1 MPSLFIIQIQLG
13 IIKLSLMRVFIS
25 TGEVSGDLQGAM
37 LIDALQKQAR
47 AREIDLEIVALGGDR
62 MAAAGAKVIA
72 NTTTV
77 SSVGFLEAL
86 PFILPTLKIQQK
98 TKYYLKNNPP
108 DIVVLIDYPG
118 SNLIIGNYIR
128 QNFPHLPIIYYIA
141 PQDWA
146 VPMLGNAPKIAKI
159 VDKLLAIFPEEA
171 NYYKQKN
178 IDVTWVGHPLIDR
191 FETSVDRAKARHILG
206 IESEKI
212 IIALLPASRQQE
224 IKYLLPVIC
233 QAAKN
238 IQEKLPQVHFLIP
251 VSLNIYRQAIAD
263 AVKTYNLSATI
274 LEEKT
279 LEAIAAADLA
289 ITKSGTVNL
298 EIALLNVPQV
308 VLYRINPFTAW
319 VARNLLKFSIPL
331 MSPPNLIVKKKIV
344 PELQQE
350 EATAARIS
358 QESLDLLEN
367 KLKRE
372 QMLADYQHMRSL
384 LGEVG
389 VCDRAAIEI
398 LQLIT
403 KK

>member
-1 MPSLFIIQIQLG
+1 MQI
-13 IIKLSLMRVFIS
+13 FIS

-47 AREIDLEIVALGGDR
+47 EREIYIEITALGGDR
-62 MAAAGAKVIA
+62 MAAAGAKVIG
-72 NTTTV
+72 NTTKI
-77 SSVGFLEAL
+77 SSVGFLEAI
-86 PFILPTLKIQQK
+86 PFILPTLKIQNK
-98 TKYYLKNNPP
+98 TKNYLKNNPP
-108 DIVVLIDYPG
+108 DIVILIDYPG
-118 SNLIIGNYIR
+118 SNLIVGSYIR
-128 QNFPHLPIIYYIA
+128 QNFPYIPIIYYIA

-146 VPMLGNAPKIAKI
+146 VPMLGNATKIAKI

-178 IDVTWVGHPLIDR
+178 IDVTWVGHPLIDKFKTSLDR
-191 FETSVDRAKARHILG
+191 KTARNLLDIET
-206 IESEKI
+206 EKTI
-212 IIALLPASRQQE
+212 ITLLPASRQQE

-238 IQEKLPQVHFLIP
+238 IQEKLPSVHFLIP
-251 VSLNIYRQAIAD
+251 ISLGSFRQAIAD

-274 LEEKT
+274 LEGKT
-279 LEAIAAADLA
+279 YEAIAAADLA
-289 ITKSGTVNL
+289 ISKSGTVNL

-308 VLYRINPFTAW
+308 VLYRINPLTAW

-331 MSPPNLIVKKKIV
+331 MSPPNLVVNKEIV

-350 EATAARIS
+350 EATAARVT

-367 KLKRE
+367 KSKRE
-372 QMLADYQHMRSL
+372 QMLADYRHMRSL

-389 VCDRAAIEI
+389 VCDRVAKEI
-398 LQLIT
+398 LQMAN
-403 KK
+403 K